1 MRVDVEQVEG
11 RRFRIRARGVEA
23 IVDDTLES
31 GGPGAGFRPT
41 ELVLGAPG
49 ACMAGMMLNFARNQG
64 IPGSAITLA
73 VEEETAER
81 PQRIDRIRVAMRVRA
96 SCTEHQVASLERV
109 AAACKI
115 HNALEHGPEMS
126 LDFAVDR

>member
-49 ACMAGMMLNFARNQG
+49 ACMAGMMLNFTRNQV
-64 IPGSAITLA
+64 GSRSALSRSRSRRKPPSA
-73 VEEETAER
+73 RSVSAEF
-81 PQRIDRIRVAMRVRA
+81 A
-96 SCTEHQVASLERV
+96 S
-109 AAACKI
+109 
-115 HNALEHGPEMS
+115 P
-126 LDFAVDR
+126 

>member
-31 GGPGAGFRPT
+31 GGPA
-41 ELVLGAPG
+41 LGSGPPNWYSAP
-49 ACMAGMMLNFARNQG
+49 AWAGMMLNFARNQG
-64 IPGSAITLA
+64 IPVSAITLA
-73 VEEETAER
+73 VEEETTER
-81 PQRIDRIRVAMRVRA
+81 PQRIGRIRVAMRVRA

-115 HNALEHGPEMS
+115 HNTLEHGPEMS
-126 LDFAVDR
+126 LDFAVDN